1 MGPCVCVGCRTQAY
15 RRTSGEVVLSSA
27 RDVDQSL
34 AVVATNAQRSS
45 TGRPTDAAA
54 VAVVRPPVGARRER
68 GVTQRRNGEIA
79 APERHLAA
87 ERRHLRQRVYVCQA
101 TTAV

>member
-1 MGPCVCVGCRTQAY
+1 MCVGCRTHAY

-34 AVVATNAQRSS
+34 AVVATNTQRSS
-45 TGRPTDAAA
+45 TGRPT
-54 VAVVRPPVGARRER
+54 VAVVRPSVGARRES

-79 APERHLAA
+79 AAERHLTA
-87 ERRHLRQRVYVCQA
+87 ERRHLRQRVCVCQA